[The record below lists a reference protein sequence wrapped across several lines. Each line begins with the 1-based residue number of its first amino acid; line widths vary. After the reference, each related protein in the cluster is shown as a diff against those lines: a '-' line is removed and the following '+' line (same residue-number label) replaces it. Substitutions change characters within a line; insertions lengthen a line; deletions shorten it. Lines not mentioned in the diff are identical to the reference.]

1 MLSLILAGGRGT
13 RYGAAGEKP
22 LALCAGMPMIER
34 VADAL
39 VGAGLEVV
47 VVASP
52 SSPFT
57 QNWCRA
63 HDLLCICTQ
72 GEGYIED
79 LAEAAALLGLDEPV
93 LCVSA
98 DLPCLTAEL
107 VDEVVGAYGTQALP
121 ALSVWV
127 PVEDEG
133 LVDAPCIEEVEGR
146 RAVPAGIN
154 VLDGGRMG
162 EVQEETRLLLDDPRL
177 RHNVNTLDALRAAE
191 AFLTSK
197 ESVQSANC
205 AHRKRDIDRRAR

>member
-1 MLSLILAGGRGT
+1 MLGLILAGGRGV
-13 RYGAAGEKP
+13 RYGAGEKP
-22 LALCAGMPMIER
+22 LALCAGRPMIEA

-39 VGAGLEVV
+39 DGAGLEVV

-52 SSPFT
+52 YAPFT

-63 HDLLCICTQ
+63 HDLLCVCTA

-79 LAEAAALLGLDEPV
+79 LAEAAALLGLEGPV

-98 DLPCLTAEL
+98 DLPCLTADL
-107 VDEVVGAYGTQALP
+107 VGEVVTAYGAQALP

-127 PVEDEG
+127 PLETEG
-133 LVDAPCIEEVEGR
+133 PEASWVEEVHGR

-162 EVQEETRLLLDDPRL
+162 EAQEETRLLLDEPCL
-177 RHNVNTLDALRAAE
+177 RHNVNTTDALKAAE
-191 AFLTSK
+191 AFLASA
-197 ESVQSANC
+197 ESPRASDCN
-205 AHRKRDIDRRAR
+205 HRKKDIDPSTR